1 MAPGTSST
9 RSADDGSA
17 RDWLQVSL
25 PRPVL
30 ERLLRERALVAAE
43 LRCLDPAAAEGAR
56 QAVLSSL
63 STARYFR

>member
-1 MAPGTSST
+1 MAPGTFST
-9 RSADDGSA
+9 QSADDSSA
-17 RDWLQVSL
+17 RDWLRVSL

-43 LRCLDPAAAEGAR
+43 LRCLDPATTEGAR